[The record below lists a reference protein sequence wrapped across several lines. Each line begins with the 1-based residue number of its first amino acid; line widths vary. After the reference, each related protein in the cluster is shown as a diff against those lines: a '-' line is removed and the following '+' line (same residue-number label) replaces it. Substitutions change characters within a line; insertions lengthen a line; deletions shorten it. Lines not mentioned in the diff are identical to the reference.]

1 MLFLILFWVALAL
14 GFVSWI
20 GAIAEKS
27 TGMVC
32 AALGFAV
39 IALVSAASLQWL

>member
-1 MLFLILFWVALAL
+1 MLFLIVFWLAL
-14 GFVSWI
+14 TLGFISWI

-39 IALVSAASLQWL
+39 IAYMSAAGASWL

>member
-1 MLFLILFWVALAL
+1 MLFIILFWLALTL

-39 IALVSAASLQWL
+39 VSYAAAVGAQWL